1 MKNKRVIIWI
11 VLVILGTAAAFFGGF
26 YFVIH
31 GYYTKMN
38 IDDGS
43 KGYGKDQVSNNM
55 MSYETGVEYE
65 EETAAGPDSSQTDIN
80 ALEDAIRINMKGNAE
95 EIEGNGDVFNILLIG
110 CDARQE
116 GGTGRAD
123 SIILISINKKQEK
136 IIATSIMRDIYVEIP
151 GYGNNRI
158 NAAYAYGGADL
169 LMETIE
175 KNFKIQINRYASA
188 DFFVFMDIVDQIGGV
203 DMEVSD
209 EEARVMNGYINDLNY
224 ILGEAKDTDCLKG
237 GGTYLLN
244 GKQALGYSRIRYV
257 GNADFERT
265 RRQRDILEQIFWEVK
280 DCNLIE
286 LNSLL
291 NKILPKVTTDLTEG
305 EAITLIL
312 GMSSYKKYELVQGRV
327 PYDGTFRS
335 MRIRGMAVLGIDF
348 EENIRYMKRDIYQI
362 TASGKKT

>member
-1 MKNKRVIIWI
+1 MKNKKMMIWI
-11 VLVILGTAAAFFGGF
+11 VLAVLGAVAVFLAGS
-26 YFVIH
+26 YLMVH
-31 GYYTKMN
+31 GYYMKMN
-38 IDDGS
+38 IDDGNEV
-43 KGYGKDQVSNNM
+43 YGKEQLSNNA
-55 MSYETGVEYE
+55 MSYEEGPEYE
-65 EETAAGPDSSQTDIN
+65 EEEAAGPDSDQADIN
-80 ALEDAIRINMKGNAE
+80 ALEDAIRINMKSNAE
-95 EIEGNGDVFNILLIG
+95 EIEGEGDVFNILLIG
-110 CDARQE
+110 CDTRQE

-136 IIATSIMRDIYVEIP
+136 IVATSIMRDIYVEIP

-175 KNFKIQINRYASA
+175 KNFKIEINRYASA

-203 DMEVSD
+203 EMEVSD
-209 EEARVMNGYINDLNY
+209 EEAGVMNGYINDLNF

-265 RRQRDILEQIFWEVK
+265 QRQRNVLEQIFLEIK

-291 NKILPKVTTDLTEG
+291 NKILPEVTTDLTEG
-305 EAITLIL
+305 ETITLAL
-312 GMSSYKKYELVQGRV
+312 GMSSYGKYELVQSRV
-327 PYDGTFRS
+327 PYDGTYRS

-348 EENIRYMKRDIYQI
+348 EENIRNMKRDIYQI
-362 TASGKKT
+362 

>member
-1 MKNKRVIIWI
+1 MKNKNFVLKASLCVIFLFL
-11 VLVILGTAAAFFGGF
+11 VLCMGGYLIF
-26 YFVIH
+26 H
-31 GYYTKMN
+31 SYYSKMK
-38 IDDGS
+38 IDS
-43 KGYGKDQVSNNM
+43 GKDHLTAGR
-55 MSYETGVEYE
+55 YEGISVNDLSTE
-65 EETAAGPDSSQTDIN
+65 EGDLDASLPDSAKEEIDT
-80 ALEDAIRINMKGNAE
+80 LEEAIRINMKSNAE
-95 EIEGNGDVFNILLIG
+95 ELGEEEDVFNILLIG
-110 CDARQE
+110 CDTRQE
-116 GGTGRAD
+116 GGNGRAD
-123 SIILISINKKQEK
+123 SIILISINKEQER
-136 IIATSIMRDIYVEIP
+136 IAATSIMRDIYVEIP
-151 GYGNNRI
+151 DHGNNRI

-175 KNFKIQINRYASA
+175 KNFKIQIDRYASA

-209 EEARVMNGYINDLNY
+209 EEARVMNGYINDLNF

-265 RRQRDILEQIFWEVK
+265 QRQRNILEQIFLKVK

-291 NKILPKVTTDLTEG
+291 GRILPEVTTDLTEG
-305 EAITLIL
+305 EAITLAL
-312 GMSSYKKYELVQGRV
+312 GMNSYGKYELVQNRV
-327 PYDGTFRS
+327 PYDGTYRS

-348 EENIRYMKRDIYQI
+348 EENIQHLKKDIYEILPSKEKQ
-362 TASGKKT
+362 